1 VFFLKNQQVAVIVAC
16 AFFLAA
22 FLILLQQE
30 ISFGV
35 WFQITDVHHETFA
48 LASAALGAG
57 VLIGSAIERKK

>member
-1 VFFLKNQQVAVIVAC
+1 V
-16 AFFLAA
+16 A

-35 WFQITDVHHETFA
+35 WFQIKDVHHETFA

-57 VLIGSAIERKK
+57 VLIGSAIERKN